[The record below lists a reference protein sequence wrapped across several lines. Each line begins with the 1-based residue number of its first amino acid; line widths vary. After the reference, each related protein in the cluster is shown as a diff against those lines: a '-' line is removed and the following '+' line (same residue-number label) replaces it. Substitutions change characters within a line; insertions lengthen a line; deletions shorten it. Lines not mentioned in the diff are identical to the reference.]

1 MEFLKKN
8 DWPKVTVEE
17 VASDVTVGHVGPMA
31 DEYVDSGV
39 PFLRS
44 LSVERFGIRQEGMK
58 FISPDFHAKLKK
70 SALVPGDVVIVRT
83 GKPGTCAVIPDWLID
98 ANCSDL
104 VIVRCGPRVRPH
116 FLCYIVNSVA
126 GAHIDSHTVG
136 AVQQHFNVGSAR
148 TLSFFLPPID
158 EQDRILALLRGL
170 DDKIELNRK
179 MNATLEAMARA
190 LFRDWF
196 VDFGPTRA
204 KAEGRAPYLFPDLW
218 PLFPARLDAE
228 GKPEGW
234 EEKPLTAF
242 FSIIG
247 GGTPKTSNTDFWGG
261 PIPWFSV
268 TDTPPV
274 GSVFVTDTEKTITE
288 AGLNGSSARLVP
300 KGTTIISARGTV
312 GNLAVAGREMTFNQ
326 SCYGLRGSGSVGDY
340 ATYLIAQNMV
350 SQLQAMAH
358 GSVFSTIT
366 RQTFESLS
374 LPMPTDTV
382 LRAFED
388 AVSPLFD
395 RILANVRESRTLAQT
410 RDLLLPRL
418 MSGELRVAD
427 LAPSERESAA

>member
-1 MEFLKKN
+1 MEFVRKN

-83 GKPGTCAVIPDWLID
+83 GKPGTCAVIPDWLTN

-126 GAHIDSHTVG
+126 GDHIDSHTVG
-136 AVQQHFNVGSAR
+136 AVQQHFNVSSAR
-148 TLSFFLPPID
+148 TLSFFLPPLD

-204 KAEGRAPYLFPDLW
+204 KMAGAAPYLSPDLW
-218 PLFPARLDAE
+218 SLFPDRLDAE

-234 EEKPLTAF
+234 EVRSIYDFANVVYGAPFASKQFNTDSAGIPLIRIRDLATHEPGVWTEEVHPKGHLIEPGDIVVGMDGEFRLHVWKGAPAWLNQRVCHFEPRPGVPTAF
-242 FSIIG
+242 LAEILIEPLAFFERG
-247 GGTPKTSNTDFWGG
+247 K
-261 PIPWFSV
+261 V
-268 TDTPPV
+268 
-274 GSVFVTDTEKTITE
+274 
-288 AGLNGSSARLVP
+288 
-300 KGTTIISARGTV
+300 GTTVIHLGKGDIDTFRLLHPGTELLSAFGEIAGSLIDATV
-312 GNLAVAGREMTFNQ
+312 KN
-326 SCYGLRGSGSVGDY
+326 
-340 ATYLIAQNMV
+340 AT
-350 SQLQAMAH
+350 
-358 GSVFSTIT
+358 
-366 RQTFESLS
+366 
-374 LPMPTDTV
+374 
-382 LRAFED
+382 
-388 AVSPLFD
+388 
-395 RILANVRESRTLAQT
+395 ESRTLAQT

-418 MSGELRVAD
+418 MSGELR
-427 LAPSERESAA
+427 LAEVERIAEAVL